1 MRGVKRVDA
10 TEYCMSK
17 AHEDARDALYH
28 PDDPMTKSKHKGRR
42 YCFIAGILDDGSD
55 VAHLLGLD
63 IFVGG
68 KKSGKIV
75 KDYHAMSNHDYFVD
89 WFGKLL
95 DEVEELGWSSAVFVM
110 DNAKYH
116 KGKPKSTPKGSW
128 KKADLYQACLDRSVP
143 MSPYRSQD
151 DDLEGTE
158 EALGRTCPACRCRHG
173 TDPGPSCCV
182 LCPGFPELQPIELL
196 RANARAPLDVRTF
209 RQPHHTFQDV
219 RDLLEKAFYELDT
232 DVIHNTIESFTA
244 KLLKL
249 DRALRDAEVGA
260 ADEVRKKLGKKFY
273 RTYMPDDAVNMA
285 TLNGVLEVPFY
296 TDSGNDANIISE
308 EMLEALKTKTEDDV
322 VQLVKTWKGYAVDEQ
337 PMYTDVAANLR
348 IRLSTAAGPVNL
360 PGVQLCYVIS
370 RSDSFPVSRYALQS
384 TGININ
390 HLLEQVAQDQSHE
403 DGDDVGEPDEDEVNC
418 LRGGDSLFANG
429 EQDLEKL
436 DEEATA
442 SLLEKAFETLKIKHV
457 KTRKVKEIVT
467 QVTSDRILT
476 E

>member
-1 MRGVKRVDA
+1 MDASTAARIKQFVKLRCRSSLSYDEKLDILWLEA
-10 TEYCMSK
+10 TLREQGNLDVTGAI
-17 AHEDARDALYH
+17 AHEDARDAYVNMMVPTVTMSPRRPLVYLDESFVHHHYSSYADSQYH
-28 PDDPMTKSKHKGRR
+28 TDDPMTKPKHNGRR
-42 YCFIAGILDDGSD
+42 YCCIAGILDDGSD

-260 ADEVRKKLGKKFY
+260 ADE
-273 RTYMPDDAVNMA
+273 
-285 TLNGVLEVPFY
+285 
-296 TDSGNDANIISE
+296 
-308 EMLEALKTKTEDDV
+308 
-322 VQLVKTWKGYAVDEQ
+322 

>member
-1 MRGVKRVDA
+1 M
-10 TEYCMSK
+10 TE
-17 AHEDARDALYH
+17 LL
-28 PDDPMTKSKHKGRR
+28 
-42 YCFIAGILDDGSD
+42 ILDGRPHTRCSACFERLHHFKDRTDFDRDGID
-55 VAHLLGLD
+55 R
-63 IFVGG
+63 
-68 KKSGKIV
+68 V
-75 KDYHAMSNHDYFVD
+75 KWV
-89 WFGKLL
+89 W
-95 DEVEELGWSSAVFVM
+95 GW
-110 DNAKYH
+110 N
-116 KGKPKSTPKGSW
+116 
-128 KKADLYQACLDRSVP
+128 
-143 MSPYRSQD
+143 
-151 DDLEGTE
+151 
-158 EALGRTCPACRCRHG
+158 TC
-173 TDPGPSCCV
+173 
-182 LCPGFPELQPIELL
+182 
-196 RANARAPLDVRTF
+196 
-209 RQPHHTFQDV
+209 
-219 RDLLEKAFYELDT
+219 
-232 DVIHNTIESFTA
+232 
-244 KLLKL
+244 
-249 DRALRDAEVGA
+249 
-260 ADEVRKKLGKKFY
+260 KLGKKFY

-418 LRGGDSLFANG
+418 LRGGDSPFANG